1 MRVNKKR
8 RGDFSPL
15 LRCSTK
21 ERQKTPLHR
30 MSHPIAMPQIL
41 ALARL
46 GSATMPLLAR
56 QTQRAVRVFR
66 GGGMLLHLTSRTSA
80 IAVALGCPWLDR
92 RPLLS
97 IPHGL
102 LTTCLWVSNFL
113 GEFLFHDYF
122 FLAVFLLSRN
132 ALAVGAPLLP
142 TLRIFS
148 PDPLAIRSRFSWI
161 RSYSPFFFILKIYV
175 FVVGTGCF
183 WLGGESLLLAD
194 FPREKSCSIFL
205 RRALPDG
212 AFPLLVVIV
221 RIGSSIIGSLG
232 TCFLFV
238 RVCHERVAVI
248 VFHI

>member
-21 ERQKTPLHR
+21 ERQKTPLPR

-46 GSATMPLLAR
+46 GSATMPFLAR
-56 QTQRAVRVFR
+56 QTQGAVRVFSR
-66 GGGMLLHLTSRTSA
+66 RWMLLHLPCTASA
-80 IAVALGCPWLDR
+80 IAIALACARLDR

-102 LTTCLWVSNFL
+102 LTTCLWVGNFL
-113 GEFLFHDYF
+113 REFLFHDYF

-148 PDPLAIRSRFSWI
+148 PDPLAIRS
-161 RSYSPFFFILKIYV
+161 
-175 FVVGTGCF
+175 
-183 WLGGESLLLAD
+183 LLALIL
-194 FPREKSCSIFL
+194 S
-205 RRALPDG
+205 
-212 AFPLLVVIV
+212 
-221 RIGSSIIGSLG
+221 
-232 TCFLFV
+232 
-238 RVCHERVAVI
+238 
-248 VFHI
+248 

>member
-21 ERQKTPLHR
+21 ERQKTPLPR

-92 RPLLS
+92 RA
-97 IPHGL
+97 L
-102 LTTCLWVSNFL
+102 LTIANSLLAACLGVRDLL

-148 PDPLAIRSRFSWI
+148 PDPLAIRS
-161 RSYSPFFFILKIYV
+161 
-175 FVVGTGCF
+175 
-183 WLGGESLLLAD
+183 LLALIL
-194 FPREKSCSIFL
+194 S
-205 RRALPDG
+205 
-212 AFPLLVVIV
+212 
-221 RIGSSIIGSLG
+221 
-232 TCFLFV
+232 
-238 RVCHERVAVI
+238 
-248 VFHI
+248 